1 MHAIT
6 NKVNTVAAD
15 VLNHCVAGTSVAMIL
30 AMSKVDV
37 IIFTV
42 IEFNET
48 APGTTRNHVKC
59 KYILILS

>member
-6 NKVNTVAAD
+6 NKVNTLAAD
-15 VLNHCVAGTSVAMIL
+15 ALNHCVAGTSVAMIL
-30 AMSKVDV
+30 AMSKVD
-37 IIFTV
+37 IIVFTV

-48 APGTTRNHVKC
+48 APGRTRNHVKC